1 MDFKIYQLFEQI
13 NYQEREHL
21 LLEHLRNLDFFDG
34 GHNLKYVINSDVQ
47 LDRGVLVGSISEEFI
62 PNAYGM
68 NEDKS
73 LRNLEEFEPYE
84 RTIFA
89 FDFSSRAF
97 LVQNRKYSP
106 RNLDPGKTLTRLQ
119 AIFNTAFQEVFETN
133 FNIIPTTLPED
144 NEMFLRLFNVHR
156 VTEILVNKLNDRNT
170 FEHRL
175 SDNQHLNDSL
185 LEFWNQNDDS
195 NMDTVHIKSTS
206 EGELNNN
213 PIVIAA
219 IHSPNAIIDKI
230 RYFDPEED
238 KIVSVSRN
246 QLDKFVVNDVD
257 KDTESITAFEQV
269 IAQVSENRRILR
281 RLRQID

>member
-1 MDFKIYQLFEQI
+1 MDFKVYQLFEQI
-13 NYQEREHL
+13 NYDGREYQL
-21 LLEHLRNLDFFDG
+21 VEYLRRLDFFDG
-34 GHNLKYVINSDVQ
+34 GHGLKYVINSDIE
-47 LDRGVLVGSISEEFI
+47 LDRGVIVGSISEEFI

-89 FDFSSRAF
+89 FDFSTRAF

-119 AIFNTAFQEVFETN
+119 AVLSAAFQEVFQSN

-156 VTEILVNKLNDRNT
+156 VTEILVNNLNNRNNLDRQ
-170 FEHRL
+170 L
-175 SDNQHLNDSL
+175 STDVQTNEALLNV
-185 LEFWNQNDDS
+185 WNNDDS
-195 NMDTVHIKSTS
+195 NMDSMHIKSTS
-206 EGELNNN
+206 DGELNDN
-213 PIVIAA
+213 PIALAA
-219 IHSPNAIIDKI
+219 IYSPNAIIDKI

-238 KIVSVSRN
+238 KNVTVIRSK
-246 QLDKFVVNDVD
+246 LDKFVVKDVD
-257 KDTESITAFEQV
+257 RDTESVTAFEQV
-269 IAQVSENRRILR
+269 ITQVNENRRILR

>member
-1 MDFKIYQLFEQI
+1 MDFKVYQLFEQI
-13 NYQEREHL
+13 NYQEREHHL
-21 LLEHLRNLDFFDG
+21 VSYLRNLNFFDG
-34 GHNLKYVINSDVQ
+34 GHGLRYVINNDVEM
-47 LDRGVLVGSISEEFI
+47 DRGVLVGSISEEFI

-68 NEDKS
+68 NEDKT

-89 FDFSSRAF
+89 FDFSTRAF

-106 RNLDPGKTLTRLQ
+106 RNLEPGKTLSRLQ
-119 AIFNTAFQEVFETN
+119 AIFNTAFQESFESN
-133 FNIIPTTLPED
+133 FNIIPTVLPED

-156 VTEILVNKLNDRNT
+156 VTEIVVNKLHERNIVY
-170 FEHRL
+170 FEI
-175 SDNQHLNDSL
+175 SANEQLNNAL
-185 LEFWNQNDDS
+185 LEYWNNDDS
-195 NMDTVHIKSTS
+195 NLDTVHIRSTS

-213 PIVIAA
+213 PIVLLA

-238 KIVSVSRN
+238 KIVSVSRSK
-246 QLDKFVVNDVD
+246 LDKFVVNDID
-257 KDTESITAFEQV
+257 KDTESVTAFEQV
-269 IAQVSENRRILR
+269 IAQVSANRRILR